1 MAPLTWSLGAA
12 RPCGHPDGI
21 GSGNGGLNVVA
32 EKIGGKVLKATNILA
47 EAFAVAKDLHVDAKQ
62 HTVRPRSPHISLG
75 FPSVLGTGGWAVASR
90 QDGRREE
97 AAPLSIFHCSLF
109 LLDGGALGA
118 DD

>member
-62 HTVRPRSPHISLG
+62 HT
-75 FPSVLGTGGWAVASR
+75 
-90 QDGRREE
+90 
-97 AAPLSIFHCSLF
+97 LSIFHCSLF